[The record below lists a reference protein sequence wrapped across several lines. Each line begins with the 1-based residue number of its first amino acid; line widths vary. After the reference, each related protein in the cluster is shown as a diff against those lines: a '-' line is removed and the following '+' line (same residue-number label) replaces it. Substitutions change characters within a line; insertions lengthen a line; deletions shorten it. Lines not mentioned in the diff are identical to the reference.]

1 MAATATKMMTMNSSY
16 HRHLLSGA
24 AAPAESEVLIIPEL
38 KHSRLLS
45 TRLA

>member
-16 HRHLLSGA
+16 RHLLSGA

-38 KHSRLLS
+38 NHSQLSS